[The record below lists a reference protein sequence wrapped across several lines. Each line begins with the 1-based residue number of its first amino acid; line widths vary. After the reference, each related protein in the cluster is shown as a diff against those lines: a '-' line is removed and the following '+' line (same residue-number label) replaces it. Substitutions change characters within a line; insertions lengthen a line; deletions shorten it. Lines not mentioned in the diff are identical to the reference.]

1 MRASLRDTPYTGS
14 VREKSKIGRLKTVIS
29 FFQTASAAKV
39 GCVAL
44 RRRTR
49 SLPHNGKRQSE
60 T

>member
-39 GCVAL
+39 GCVA
-44 RRRTR
+44 
-49 SLPHNGKRQSE
+49 
-60 T
+60 